1 MDQYKNKMDQ
11 YNINID
17 DQPLTTIS
25 TLGRVANGKSSLIK
39 WLTGINPMKFKKEA
53 EKNMTIK
60 LGYTNCKFYKCNK
73 CPSPYCYQTTSLCQQ
88 CGDKTELKLHVSF
101 VDSPGHSDL
110 QTTALS
116 GASTVDFSFLLCAS
130 NCIEDPE
137 TNEHYKT
144 IKILNLLDKSFII
157 HNKLDL
163 VTKDQAFEHY
173 EKMKEKYDIKYVIP
187 ICAQFGIGV
196 NYLIKLLLE
205 KIPNP
210 INDNFIKKINE
221 PLKASIIRSFD
232 VNKVGCPVDKI
243 TGAVVGGTI
252 KTGSIRIGD
261 TIKIIP
267 GIVLSDGTVKPIISK
282 VLSLKT
288 DNTDLEVAYPG
299 GLIGIG
305 LSIDSTLS
313 KEDRLVG
320 NFIVGV
326 DDTANKIFKKAK
338 INYTDYDES
347 SPIPFKVGEMY
358 TLMLGSTKRNIKIVS
373 VENKNNNIT
382 FETTINMAGNINDSV
397 VITKNNKIL
406 IYGHIIN
413 IY

>member
-1 MDQYKNKMDQ
+1 MEQ

-17 DQPLTTIS
+17 DQPLITIA

-60 LGYTNCKFYKCNK
+60 LGYTNCKFYKCSK
-73 CPSPYCYQTTSLCQQ
+73 CPSPFCYQTYNICQY
-88 CGDKTELKLHVSF
+88 CLDKTELKLHVSF
-101 VDSPGHSDL
+101 VDSPGHSEL

-116 GASTVDFSFLLCAS
+116 GASTVDFSFFLAAA

-137 TNEHYKT
+137 SNEHYKA
-144 IKILNLLDKSFII
+144 IKILNLLDKTFII
-157 HNKLDL
+157 HNKIDL
-163 VTKDQAFEHY
+163 VSKEQAFNHY
-173 EKMKEKYDIKYVIP
+173 EKMKEKYDIKYIIP
-187 ICAQFGIGV
+187 ICAQFGFGI

-210 INDNFIKKINE
+210 INDNFINKIKQ
-221 PLKASIIRSFD
+221 PLKATIIRSFD
-232 VNKVGCPVDKI
+232 VNKIGTPVHDI

-252 KTGSIRIGD
+252 NYGCIKIGD

-267 GIVLSDGTVKPIISK
+267 GIILSDGTVQPIISK
-282 VLSLKT
+282 VVSLRT
-288 DNTDLEVAYPG
+288 DNTNLQIAYPG

-320 NFIVGV
+320 NFIVNI
-326 DDTANKIFKKAK
+326 DDKKNLIFKKCK
-338 INYTDYDES
+338 INYKNYDDLTQ
-347 SPIPFKVGEMY
+347 ILIKIGDTCIM
-358 TLMLGSTKRNIKIVS
+358 MLGSTKRTIKILS
-373 VENKNNNIT
+373 IDNRNNMLI
-382 FETTINMAGNINDSV
+382 FETNIDIAGSIDDSV

-406 IYGHIIN
+406 LYGKIIN
-413 IY
+413 IL